1 VLIIGLLSFI
11 EPLIITDPPVMG
23 HARWSPLDI
32 ARGLYDGKL
41 PRDANKVTFW
51 TLPLHFALIYLLL
64 IMAAGCL
71 WLFPGQALPGYMG
84 VIGAI
89 MALETWRLELD
100 MKSLFYGNPML
111 YGGHTSGHVKP
122 AALVSQLFL
131 VMIAL
136 AFLSSAKASPAN
148 PQHSERR
155 PRWRLKSLK

>member
-1 VLIIGLLSFI
+1 
-11 EPLIITDPPVMG
+11 
-23 HARWSPLDI
+23 
-32 ARGLYDGKL
+32 LYDGKL

-51 TLPLHFALIYLLL
+51 TLLLHFALIYLLL

-71 WLFPGQALPGYMG
+71 WLSPGQALPGYMG

-148 PQHSERR
+148 PQHGERR